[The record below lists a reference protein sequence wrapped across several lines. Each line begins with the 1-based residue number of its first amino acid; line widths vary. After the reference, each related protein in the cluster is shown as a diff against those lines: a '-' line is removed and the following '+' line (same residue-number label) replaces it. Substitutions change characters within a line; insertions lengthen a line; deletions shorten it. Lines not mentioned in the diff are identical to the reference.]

1 MPGQFQHM
9 ANSQCKSGVFVSIAV
24 QNNQPLQIAAVL
36 PSLCLAKKNDV
47 LCAGATQ
54 IITVFDE
61 IIVGVKVCLAAH

>member
-24 QNNQPLQIAAVL
+24 QNNQPPNCSSIAKLVL
-36 PSLCLAKKNDV
+36 DKKNDV